1 MTDDSRHVTTASGS
15 SRRKTSWSENVE
27 RSGDL
32 PHNAEDDGGGGND
45 SGGGR
50 VRQEQGGVGVVSS
63 MLPPL
68 LQRQPQRDKG
78 SAGANVSVRS
88 GGGGPTEA
96 LVPLVDEDKEG
107 RGGLLR
113 KNSSLM
119 AEAVAAAVAA
129 GDVEGIE
136 GRRAAEEAGERAGV
150 EAGGGEKG
158 LTSAASGRSEE
169 ADGVKWDGLEASPKK
184 QTPED
189 GQAGTSQHTPG
200 GRVGGGSEA
209 PRKHADRD
217 EDYEDIPIGSVSAL
231 ASGTPLISSAVV
243 MLCPSFQF
251 DGTPL
256 PPPPTATARAAAF
269 IVETYTADSSP
280 ALESKATF
288 FDGREWSGNGELENE
303 TRTALV
309 MKSQNSCGVYD
320 APTYTHMQIVINM

>member
-1 MTDDSRHVTTASGS
+1 MTDDSRPVPTASGS
-15 SRRKTSWSENVE
+15 SRRKTSGSENVDSKE

-32 PHNAEDDGGGGND
+32 PHNAEVDGGGGND
-45 SGGGR
+45 SGGGH

-107 RGGLLR
+107 RGGLLK

-136 GRRAAEEAGERAGV
+136 GRRAAEEAGKRAGV
-150 EAGGGEKG
+150 EAGGGGGGEEG
-158 LTSAASGRSEE
+158 LTSSTASGGSEVAE
-169 ADGVKWDGLEASPKK
+169 GVKWDGLEASPKK

-189 GQAGTSQHTPG
+189 GQAGTSQHIPG
-200 GRVGGGSEA
+200 GRVRGGGEA
-209 PRKHADRD
+209 PRKHTDRD

-231 ASGTPLISSAVV
+231 ASGTPLMSSAVV
-243 MLCPSFQF
+243 MPCPSFQF

-269 IVETYTADSSP
+269 TVETYTAHSSP
-280 ALESKATF
+280 ALESKATSF
-288 FDGREWSGNGELENE
+288 NGRECSGNGELENE

-309 MKSQNSCGVYD
+309 MKS
-320 APTYTHMQIVINM
+320 PKL